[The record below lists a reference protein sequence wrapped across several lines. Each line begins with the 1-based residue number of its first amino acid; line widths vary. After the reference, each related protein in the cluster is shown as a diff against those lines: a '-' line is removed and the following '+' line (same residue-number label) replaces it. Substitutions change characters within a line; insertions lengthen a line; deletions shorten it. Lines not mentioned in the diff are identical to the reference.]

1 MKKIFA
7 LIAFIVLLIVILGFI
22 GIGIPIGN
30 EIVSEVVLGER
41 KAQEGQ
47 VSEQILQLEGLQNY
61 FFLISLDGGG
71 KKHQSF
77 FKFYLKKG
85 ENRIHLSH
93 IPFTPREYDVLRP
106 VLPVQESTKWIAA
119 RLSRVERNDVDVELI
134 IFDEKRIYRTLVV
147 KECMR
152 TSTST
157 ERWTDLFNYGMAFKD
172 GNTKIVFNTNKGECL
187 FNVINNTFE
196 KI

>member
-7 LIAFIVLLIVILGFI
+7 LIAFMILLSITLGFM
-22 GIGIPIGN
+22 GVPIGH
-30 EIVSEVVLGER
+30 EIVSEIVLGER
-41 KAQEGQ
+41 KAQDGQ
-47 VSEQILQLEGLQNY
+47 VSEQILKIEGLRNY
-61 FFLISLDGGG
+61 FVLIGTDGWG
-71 KKHQSF
+71 KHHQSF

-93 IPFTPREYDVLRP
+93 IPFTPREYDVLQP

-119 RLSRVERNDVDVELI
+119 RLSRVERYDVDVELI

-147 KECMR
+147 KECVR

-157 ERWTDLFNYGMAFKD
+157 ERWTDLFNYGMEFKS
-172 GNTKIVFNTNKGECL
+172 GNTKIVFHTNKGECL
-187 FNVINNTFE
+187 FDVINNTFE
-196 KI
+196 KK